1 MISMEIS
8 NMDDFGTCER
18 RAYRAGWLAGIRAEP
33 ETTPTRESAA
43 LNLRWLQGFDEG
55 AQLRRTW
62 KGPTSMRAKGILA

>member
-1 MISMEIS
+1 
-8 NMDDFGTCER
+8 MDDYGTRER

-33 ETTPTRESAA
+33 ETTPTRESAT

-62 KGPTSMRAKGILA
+62 TSRKSMRAKTTLD